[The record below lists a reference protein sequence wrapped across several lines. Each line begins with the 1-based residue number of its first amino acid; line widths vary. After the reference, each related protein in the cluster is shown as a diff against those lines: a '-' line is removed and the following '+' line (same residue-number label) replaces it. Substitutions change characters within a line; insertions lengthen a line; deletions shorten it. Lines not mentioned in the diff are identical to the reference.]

1 MSTDPEKVREWA
13 LVLASQ
19 GIPYRIAQ
27 GPDGWELVIHP
38 NDAPR
43 AEAALGAYVRENAP
57 DEADTAKP
65 AGLHLSR
72 AAIGAALALVGFH
85 AVTGAWS
92 AASPWFAAGSAN
104 AAAVRQG
111 EVWRLVT
118 ALTLHADMGHV
129 LANAVTL
136 VLFGTAVLSLVGPGV
151 GLWLIVL
158 AGTLGN
164 GVNVMVRWAG
174 YDGVGASTAVFGA
187 VGLLVG
193 LQVARPGRRV
203 GSRSQALAS
212 GVLLL
217 ALLGMSEQSDVMAH
231 VLGLVMGVGL
241 GAAWSRVGPG
251 TIGTRAQAALLAGL
265 VAFVAGCWWLARGT
279 LS

>member
-13 LVLASQ
+13 LVLESQ

-27 GPDGWELVIHP
+27 GPEGWELVIHP

-43 AEAALGAYVRENAP
+43 AEAALGAYVRENVP
-57 DEADTAKP
+57 DEAEPAKP
-65 AGLHLSR
+65 VGLGLSH
-72 AAIGAALALVGFH
+72 AAVGAALLLVALH

-104 AAAVRQG
+104 AEAVRQG
-111 EVWRLVT
+111 EIWRLVT

-136 VLFGTAVLSLVGPGV
+136 VLFGTAVLSLVGSGV

-158 AGTLGN
+158 AGALGN
-164 GVNVMVRWAG
+164 GVNVMIRWGG

-193 LQVARPGRRV
+193 LQAARRGRRV
-203 GSRSQALAS
+203 GTRSQAIAS
-212 GVLLL
+212 GILLL

-231 VLGLVMGVGL
+231 VLGLVAGVVL
-241 GAAWSRVGPG
+241 GAAWVRAAPGSVGSRG
-251 TIGTRAQAALLAGL
+251 QALLLAGL
-265 VAFVAGCWWLARGT
+265 VAFLAGCWWLAWSTVG
-279 LS
+279 